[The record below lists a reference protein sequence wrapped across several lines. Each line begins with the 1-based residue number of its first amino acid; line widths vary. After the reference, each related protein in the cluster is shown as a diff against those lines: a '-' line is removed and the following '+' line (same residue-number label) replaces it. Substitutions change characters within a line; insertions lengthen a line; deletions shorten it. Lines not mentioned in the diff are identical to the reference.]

1 MPERAETIVNPE
13 TRFEHSDVSPRLVA
27 ILAAGLVLLVVVV
40 VVSLL
45 LIYPETLRHAPP
57 ASLAEFAQP
66 RLQVSSRAELARL
79 RAEWRQR
86 LDGYGW
92 VDRSKGIVHVPI
104 DEAMARIA
112 AEGIPDWPGARQ

>member
-13 TRFEHSDVSPRLVA
+13 TRFERSDVSPRLVV
-27 ILAAGLVLLVVVV
+27 ILAAGLALVVIVM

-57 ASLAEFAQP
+57 ASLAEFARP
-66 RLQVSSRAELARL
+66 RLQVSSRAELAQL
-79 RAEWRQR
+79 QAEWHQR

-92 VDRSKGIVHVPI
+92 VDRSKGIAHVPI

-112 AEGIPDWPGARQ
+112 AQGIPDWPGAQQ